1 MTTLSLSLAGLRP
14 AVGHVHPPLAPCSW
28 MNMVYGLALCGGALS
43 LNADSVLDQSELT
56 LHKVVFCLF

>member
-1 MTTLSLSLAGLRP
+1 
-14 AVGHVHPPLAPCSW
+14 

-56 LHKVVFCLF
+56 LHKVVFVCFKALVIR

>member
-1 MTTLSLSLAGLRP
+1 
-14 AVGHVHPPLAPCSW
+14 

-56 LHKVVFCLF
+56 LHKVVFCFNFKALVIR